1 MKKYKMN
8 IIATTKFAFV
18 MSFVA
23 YVSTLSHFLVG
34 CENSMVAGM
43 TVSYEG

>member
-8 IIATTKFAFV
+8 IHGATKFAFS

-23 YVSTLSHFLVG
+23 YVISLLHFFVG
-34 CENSMVAGM
+34 CENHMVAGM